1 MSLRNKALFPLF
13 LFSLILFAYLYAY
26 WSPRVVANIETEYR
40 KSIERHLDSVAEGLI
55 PLLLAHQLDAIYENL
70 DSLKEKNKDW
80 ASIELVNEEGKTIYP
95 LSPPPPASFAHN
107 GDIHTLEHAMTYLET
122 DLGKMI
128 VRVDFAPVLTDI
140 RKRNRELMITLL
152 SILAVF
158 ILLIGLTL
166 ERVVSRPARLLAHAS
181 GMLAKGNFDTPLPKV
196 RGDDEVGTLVDSFA
210 SMRDDIRGY
219 QAELLR
225 RHESLIKLS
234 HAVEQSPVSIVIT
247 DAKGNIEFVN
257 PKFTQITGYTFE
269 EAFGKNPRILKSG
282 ETSPE
287 EYKQLWESITS
298 GKVWHGNF
306 HNRKKNGDLF
316 WESAS
321 ISPIQSEDGTITH
334 FVAIKEDIT
343 DRKRLEEQLR
353 QSQKMEAI
361 GQLAGGIAHDFNN
374 MLTAMLGYGSL
385 LSARLR
391 DNDPLKHYADQI
403 LAVGEKTA
411 NLTSQLLA
419 FSRKQIIKPRPVDPN
434 EIIRGMEKF
443 SQRLLGED
451 IEVKTQLDDREL
463 TVMVDPGQME
473 QVLMNL
479 FTNARDAMP
488 GGGVL
493 SISTN
498 IVELDEEYVQ
508 QYGIAPSARY
518 VLITV
523 SDSGMGMDEKTRE
536 KIFEPFFTTK
546 EFGKG
551 TGLGLSIVYGIIKQ
565 HGGHIN
571 VYSEAGKG
579 STFRIY
585 LPLIKRTQVEEA
597 QPVPSVAPAGGTET
611 ILIAEDNEEVRNFT
625 RHVLERNGYTVIES
639 VDGEDAVTK
648 FEKNKERVNLLLLDV
663 IMPKKSGK
671 EVSEI
676 AKKMRPDIKILF
688 TSGYTADIIH
698 EKGIFDKSLDF
709 ISKPTTPKELLNKIR
724 ETLNR

>member
-95 LSPPPPASFAHN
+95 LSPPPPAAFAHN

-508 QYGIAPSARY
+508 QYGIAHSARY

>member
-1 MSLRNKALFPLF
+1 MSLRIKALLPLF
-13 LFSLILFAYLYAY
+13 AFSLILFAYLYTY

-40 KSIERHLDSVAEGLI
+40 KSIERHLDSVVEGLI
-55 PLLLAHQLDAIYENL
+55 PLLLARQLDAIYENL
-70 DSLKEKNKDW
+70 DSLKDKNKDW
-80 ASIELVNEEGKTIYP
+80 ASIELVNAEGKTIYP
-95 LSPPPPASFAHN
+95 LSPPPPSSFAQK
-107 GDIHTLEHAMTYLET
+107 GDIHTLEHPMTYLET

-140 RKRNRELMITLL
+140 RKKNRELMITLL

-166 ERVVSRPARLLAHAS
+166 EKVVSRPARLLAHAS

-210 SMRDDIRGY
+210 GMRDKIREY

-269 EAFGKNPRILKSG
+269 EVFGKNPRILKSG

-287 EYKQLWESITS
+287 EYKRLWESITS
-298 GKVWHGNF
+298 GRVWHGNF
-306 HNRKKNGDLF
+306 HNRKKDGELF

-343 DRKRLEEQLR
+343 GQRRLEEQLR

-374 MLTAMLGYGSL
+374 MLTAIIGYGTL
-385 LSARLR
+385 LRMR
-391 DNDPLKHYADQI
+391 IGEDNLLANYADQI
-403 LAVGEKTA
+403 VAVAEKTA
-411 NLTSQLLA
+411 KLTGQLLA
-419 FSRKQIIKPRPVDPN
+419 FSRKQIIKPKPVDPN
-434 EIIRGMEKF
+434 KIIRGIEKF
-443 SQRLLGED
+443 SQTLLGED
-451 IEVKTQLDDREL
+451 IEVKTHFDDREL

-473 QVLMNL
+473 QVLINL

-493 SISTN
+493 SISTD
-498 IVELDEEYVQ
+498 IVELDEEFVQ
-508 QYGIAPSARY
+508 QYSIAEPGRH

-523 SDSGMGMDEKTRE
+523 SDTGIGMDEETRA
-536 KIFEPFFTTK
+536 KVFEPFFTTK
-546 EFGKG
+546 ERGKG

-565 HGGHIN
+565 HGGHVN
-571 VYSEAGKG
+571 VYSEVGKG
-579 STFRIY
+579 STFKIY
-585 LPLIKRTQVEEA
+585 LPLIKKTPTKEE
-597 QPVPSVAPAGGTET
+597 QRVVSVPPAGGAET

-625 RHVLERNGYTVIES
+625 RHVLERNGYTVIAS
-639 VDGEDAVTK
+639 VDGEDAVAK
-648 FEKNKERVNLLLLDV
+648 FEKNKDAVNLLLLDV
-663 IMPKKSGK
+663 IMPKKNGR

-698 EKGIFDKSLDF
+698 EKGVFDKGLDF
-709 ISKPTTPKELLNKIR
+709 ISKPATPMELLTKVR
-724 ETLNR
+724 ETLNK